1 MQAMHPQADVLYC
14 ANQDSDCIVAF
25 KVRRHFNRFRLVFY
39 NRSRLVFVPRR
50 IACSLATRHVNH
62 GRHRF

>member
-25 KVRRHFNRFRLVFY
+25 KVRRRFNRFRLLFLQPLLSCICSA
-39 NRSRLVFVPRR
+39 SRRLLSRHA
-50 IACSLATRHVNH
+50 ACQ
-62 GRHRF
+62 

>member
-25 KVRRHFNRFRLVFY
+25 KVRRYF

-50 IACSLATRHVNH
+50 TACSIATRRVNH
-62 GRHRF
+62 GRHRL